1 MKTKLALSRET
12 IRHLD
17 TAALEA
23 VMGGGR
29 ASGQPT
35 GNRRT
40 TGNNGGGGGGNT
52 NTNTNGNTNT
62 NTNGND
68 TGGGDNNKTSCVIN
82 IGGHC
87 C

>member
-29 ASGQPT
+29 ASGRPT
-35 GNRRT
+35 GRQT
-40 TGNNGGGGGGNT
+40 TGNNGGGGDG
-52 NTNTNGNTNT
+52 NTNTNGNGNTNT
-62 NTNGND
+62 NGNGND
-68 TGGGDNNKTSCVIN
+68 TGGGNNNKTSCVIN
-82 IGGHC
+82 IGGNC